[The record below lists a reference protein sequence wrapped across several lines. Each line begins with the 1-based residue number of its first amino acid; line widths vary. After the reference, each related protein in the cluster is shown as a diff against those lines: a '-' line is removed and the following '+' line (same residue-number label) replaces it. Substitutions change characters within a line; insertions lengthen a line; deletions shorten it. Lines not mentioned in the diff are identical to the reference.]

1 MNNDIKFEEL
11 IEKLEDEV
19 KKLESGNTSLDEAL
33 LSFENAIGLV
43 KQCNERLETAERRVR
58 FLVESA
64 SGEVSDREF
73 DINSDET

>member
-58 FLVESA
+58 LLVESA

>member
-58 FLVESA
+58 LLVESD

>member
-58 FLVESA
+58 LLVESA
-64 SGEVSDREF
+64 NGEVSDREF